1 MLEAGVLPEVRGQ
14 DSPAS
19 GPGSLHSSLC
29 CRGQLRRLAGRG
41 HSSLAGARDQGSQR
55 YHQGG
60 RQEVQE
66 VRPGMQGHE
75 DQGGRAW
82 LRGDSWGN
90 PGLVQ
95 GGRQLLEQENLV
107 LENHPVI

>member
-66 VRPGMQGHE
+66 VRPGMQGHG

-107 LENHPVI
+107 LENYPVI

>member
-29 CRGQLRRLAGRG
+29 CRGQLRRLAARG
-41 HSSLAGARDQGSQR
+41 HSSLAEGRDLGSQR

-60 RQEVQE
+60 RQEVQG

-75 DQGGRAW
+75 EQEGRAW

-107 LENHPVI
+107 LENYPVI